1 MLPTH
6 FLTYKPFISVFFQ
19 LPYPMLG
26 SLNGVAMFAQ
36 SHDVTLITTITKN
49 CKLLWR
55 DYHNSVRLIIA
66 VPFDTLSDVHIH
78 RMLDNIFQAMVL
90 IVGLDD
96 LVAQRNLE
104 RTKRDLR
111 AAYGLIDRFL
121 ETVAPTE
128 NLSTFGDLVGAA
140 DCVVFPEANR

>member
-1 MLPTH
+1 MLA
-6 FLTYKPFISVFFQ
+6 
-19 LPYPMLG
+19 

-66 VPFDTLSDVHIH
+66 IPFDTLSDVHIH

-96 LVAQRNLE
+96 LVAQRNIE

-111 AAYGLIDRFL
+111 AAYGLIDRIL

-128 NLSTFGDLVGAA
+128 NLNTFGDLLGAA
-140 DCVVFPEANR
+140 DCVVFPEANRYVL

>member
-1 MLPTH
+1 
-6 FLTYKPFISVFFQ
+6 
-19 LPYPMLG
+19 
-26 SLNGVAMFAQ
+26 MFAQ

>member
-6 FLTYKPFISVFFQ
+6 FLTYKPFIWVFFQ

-96 LVAQRNLE
+96 LVAQRQYLNPL
-104 RTKRDLR
+104 
-111 AAYGLIDRFL
+111 
-121 ETVAPTE
+121 
-128 NLSTFGDLVGAA
+128 
-140 DCVVFPEANR
+140 